1 MKTIISTSLVQSI
14 QMTIQ
19 FNNSIRRW
27 ESFKWWMGALELESH
42 FNLNKNMIVTFRWR
56 LHLASNPLSWEQ
68 FPFVEISA
76 GEGRELSHILRGI
89 IEAPGERSR
98 GGHEESAGWM
108 MVRRGNMW
116 AGWCMICVT
125 LHYQH
130 TLPTSGQTI
139 SWPMITSRKLSDE
152 VMTFNF

>member
-1 MKTIISTSLVQSI
+1 MKTLDNIKNKYSPI

-19 FNNSIRRW
+19 FNNWMRRW
-27 ESFKWWMGALELESH
+27 ESFKWWMGALELKSH

-89 IEAPGERSR
+89 IEAPGERR
-98 GGHEESAGWM
+98 RAEEIR
-108 MVRRGNMW
+108 RRGRD
-116 AGWCMICVT
+116 GWWSGGAICEQGDAWSVSR
-125 LHYQH
+125 Y
-130 TLPTSGQTI
+130 
-139 SWPMITSRKLSDE
+139 ITNTPCPLLARQSADQW
-152 VMTFNF
+152 